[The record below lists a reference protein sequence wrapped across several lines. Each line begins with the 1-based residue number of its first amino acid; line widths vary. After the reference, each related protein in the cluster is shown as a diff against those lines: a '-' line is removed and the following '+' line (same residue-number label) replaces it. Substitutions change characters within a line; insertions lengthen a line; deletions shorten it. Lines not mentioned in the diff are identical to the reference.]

1 MIKNAK
7 ATSFGEGVY
16 TLVSGETKEITFY
29 VEAENG
35 DVSPQYTIYITRL
48 FNTDDKLANLGIKTN
63 LEDLLTTDN
72 FDPENNL
79 YQFSLNEYHTNV
91 TFSYVANYGQTLSG
105 TLFDIAQPLTHGL
118 NVFEIKVQP
127 EDLNLEA
134 FIISVEI
141 TIINSQI
148 DLENLF
154 IDGVDKLLPGA
165 SSIRLDDVSSDKKT
179 LDIEAVLTD
188 LHGTV
193 KINGNLSEH
202 FIVDILPG
210 ENTIKIDVTSED
222 GSTTKTYT
230 VLVKQ
235 LLDDLD
241 ILDNILVTTQD
252 NIYLLG
258 DASVNPQIVFDALTN
273 TYKFVVN
280 ETVEHIIID
289 VQTASNKQTV
299 TGDLLIPLNI
309 KHGMNQFEISV
320 QPEDLNKPARTYII
334 EVQKVNDEILIDQ
347 LIVGQTDIY
356 EEGVLDYVM
365 NSVTNDQKTIKVIP
379 MISNF
384 GTYAIYDTKGNLV
397 QGHDVNLSFGQNT
410 ISIVFT
416 SESGKTTK
424 TITLT
429 TEQTY
434 SSDNQIIDVRFFD
447 ASTNINR
454 LNFDPEITTY
464 EH

>member
-1 MIKNAK
+1 MGENTISVEVLNAYNEVVQVYDVIITRLASSDNDFTATLTNETNTQLLNFDKDILTYNINVDYLTTEVTLAMIKNAK

-105 TLFDIAQPLTHGL
+105 TLFDIAQPLTHGK

-134 FIISVEI
+134 FIIRVEI

-165 SSIRLDDVSSDKKT
+165 SSIRLDDVWSDKKT

-188 LHGTV
+188 LYGKV
-193 KINGNLSEH
+193 KING
-202 FIVDILPG
+202 
-210 ENTIKIDVTSED
+210 
-222 GSTTKTYT
+222 
-230 VLVKQ
+230 
-235 LLDDLD
+235 
-241 ILDNILVTTQD
+241 
-252 NIYLLG
+252 
-258 DASVNPQIVFDALTN
+258 
-273 TYKFVVN
+273 
-280 ETVEHIIID
+280 
-289 VQTASNKQTV
+289 TA
-299 TGDLLIPLNI
+299 
-309 KHGMNQFEISV
+309 
-320 QPEDLNKPARTYII
+320 
-334 EVQKVNDEILIDQ
+334 
-347 LIVGQTDIY
+347 
-356 EEGVLDYVM
+356 
-365 NSVTNDQKTIKVIP
+365 
-379 MISNF
+379 
-384 GTYAIYDTKGNLV
+384 
-397 QGHDVNLSFGQNT
+397 
-410 ISIVFT
+410 
-416 SESGKTTK
+416 
-424 TITLT
+424 
-429 TEQTY
+429 
-434 SSDNQIIDVRFFD
+434 
-447 ASTNINR
+447 
-454 LNFDPEITTY
+454 
-464 EH
+464 